1 MDYYKKQKANNIV
14 LFLMFILGI
23 ILQFIG
29 HSKAGYKALGI
40 QFISLIILVLVLYLY
55 NRRHA

>member
-1 MDYYKKQKANNIV
+1 MDYYKKQRVNNVI
-14 LFLMFILGI
+14 LFLVFVLGI

-29 HSKAGYKALGI
+29 HSKTGYKALGI
-40 QFISLIILVLVLYLY
+40 QFVSLILLVLVLYLY